1 MVGMPNNQSTLK
13 CFQTPK
19 LKLIFNFITAALVPI
34 LVGLFTVIL
43 ALQQKSIAKENREM
57 DLYIAINQHRQN
69 LELAIDEQRNAQ
81 FVAYIREISD
91 LLLVNSFSLNKQIL
105 MGIVRPKT
113 LATLRQID
121 VIRKGYLVSFFGAYL
136 ENATFVNLSLG
147 GSSFGGAYLRGASF
161 HSAALENVIFDSVA
175 AQETDFTGAD
185 VYAADFTAAKLTNA
199 KITAKQLSKALSI
212 SKAILPDGS
221 VGQNPNLLL
230 KYNCQE
236 LNYTAGIQ
244 QNISLSRYQELQ
256 ASKGLKS
263 GLMYLLTGWFD
274 NPDNVQAHF
283 SELGRNG
290 SLLHRYCV
298 SKQDLTPY
306 CQTISWIGAVILFRN
321 VEHFRNQFRSGID
334 SVQFRE
340 LARHIISDTHS
351 KIDRVPSNSGI
362 GGNSVQFRNR

>member
-121 VIRKGYLVSFFGAYL
+121 VIRKGYLVRYLHESRLISIMSSAYL
-136 ENATFVNLSLG
+136 SLS
-147 GSSFGGAYLRGASF
+147 
-161 HSAALENVIFDSVA
+161 
-175 AQETDFTGAD
+175 GAD
-185 VYAADFTAAKLTNA
+185 LNHID
-199 KITAKQLSKALSI
+199 LSI
-212 SKAILPDGS
+212 
-221 VGQNPNLLL
+221 
-230 KYNCQE
+230 
-236 LNYTAGIQ
+236 AG
-244 QNISLSRYQELQ
+244 
-256 ASKGLKS
+256 
-263 GLMYLLTGWFD
+263 
-274 NPDNVQAHF
+274 
-283 SELGRNG
+283 
-290 SLLHRYCV
+290 
-298 SKQDLTPY
+298 
-306 CQTISWIGAVILFRN
+306 
-321 VEHFRNQFRSGID
+321 
-334 SVQFRE
+334 
-340 LARHIISDTHS
+340 
-351 KIDRVPSNSGI
+351 
-362 GGNSVQFRNR
+362 